1 MFERGKKKTEF
12 IGAKLTPEEYY
23 YISSFAEE
31 NNMTI
36 STLIIYSIAEY
47 MARKIVEQEKEKEEQ
62 DGTK

>member
-47 MARKIVEQEKEKEEQ
+47 MARKIVEDNEKEDEE
-62 DGTK
+62 